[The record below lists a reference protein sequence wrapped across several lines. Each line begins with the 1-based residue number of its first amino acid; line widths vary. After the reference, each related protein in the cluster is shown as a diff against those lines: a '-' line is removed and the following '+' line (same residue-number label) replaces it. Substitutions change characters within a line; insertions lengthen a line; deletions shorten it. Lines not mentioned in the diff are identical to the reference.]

1 MPFLVCKK
9 VSSDTIFLVARQQII
24 YAEQTDLDEWVVRA
38 RRNGLGDYPLKTLRM
53 MFDYYDKYGF
63 WGNSNTLHKLL
74 GRPPTSYASFIER
87 VVRNKSVSINSN

>member
-1 MPFLVCKK
+1 MCIRDRV
-9 VSSDTIFLVARQQII
+9 
-24 YAEQTDLDEWVVRA
+24 YAEPTDLNEWVLRA
-38 RRNGLGDYPLKTLRM
+38 RGNELGDYPLEALRM
-53 MFDYYDKYGF
+53 MFDYYDKYGFWYGF